1 MVEPITC
8 VPSAVLTMPAATPA
22 AEPLLDPPGVRRRSC
37 GLRVPRGSVEANS
50 VVTVFPTITA
60 PASRSAATLAPSRSE
75 RKPANSGEPF
85 SVGMSAVSMMSL
97 MPIGMP
103 SIFERGPPAGLFHFV
118 SLFLAFVVV
127 VELIEQAAAIRLER
141 PVINARRPA
150 GIGRGVER
158 FTALSLHVVANDEVA
173 GDQIDFLPM
182 VMHERRGGVDAGL
195 EAQQPGAAAHL
206 AVLVEVACE
215 DFLLDARGIAGRR
228 GPASLHV
235 HAGKLKMRL
244 VHRHGPSPAIIA
256 VSSQD
261 GKRSHP
267 IGVGDLAARQR
278 GPSTTRPRL
287 GFRHWDRED

>member
-1 MVEPITC
+1 
-8 VPSAVLTMPAATPA
+8 
-22 AEPLLDPPGVRRRSC
+22 
-37 GLRVPRGSVEANS
+37 
-50 VVTVFPTITA
+50 
-60 PASRSAATLAPSRSE
+60 
-75 RKPANSGEPF
+75 
-85 SVGMSAVSMMSL
+85 
-97 MPIGMP
+97 
-103 SIFERGPPAGLFHFV
+103 
-118 SLFLAFVVV
+118 

-158 FTALSLHVVANDEVA
+158 FAALSLRVVADDEVA
-173 GDQIDFLPM
+173 GDQIDLLPM

-195 EAQQPGAAAHL
+195 EAQQSGAAAHL
-206 AVLVEVACE
+206 TVLVEVARE

-256 VSSQD
+256 TSSQGGSQD

-267 IGVGDLAARQR
+267 IGVGDLAARHGALDDTSEIGVQ
-278 GPSTTRPRL
+278 TL
-287 GFRHWDRED
+287 GSGGHGITPATDETALSG